1 MQTPQAAIAASA
13 RLLRNLV
20 RQFGNLGLAAAAYNA
35 GPRRIQDWL
44 ARKGKLPEETQHYV
58 KTITGRPA
66 ENWKAAKAASS
77 VQNVPRQA
85 PCQEA
90 TGVIASNE
98 PQRAD
103 VATRSVRYCPT
114 SKLLPIGAPGGR
126 AVPPS

>member
-90 TGVIASNE
+90 TGLIASNE

-103 VATRSVRYCPT
+103 VATPFACDV
-114 SKLLPIGAPGGR
+114 APR
-126 AVPPS
+126 QSSCLSERQA

>member
-1 MQTPQAAIAASA
+1 LQTPQAAIAASA
-13 RLLRNLV
+13 RVLRNLV

-90 TGVIASNE
+90 TGLIASNE

-103 VATRSVRYCPT
+103 VATRSRAM
-114 SKLLPIGAPGGR
+114 LPHVKAPAYRSAGVR

>member
-13 RLLRNLV
+13 RVLRNLV

-90 TGVIASNE
+90 TGLIASNE

-103 VATRSVRYCPT
+103 VATRSRAM
-114 SKLLPIGAPGGR
+114 LPHVKAPAYRSAGVR

>member
-90 TGVIASNE
+90 TGLVASNE

-103 VATRSVRYCPT
+103 VATPFACDV
-114 SKLLPIGAPGGR
+114 APR
-126 AVPPS
+126 QSSCLSERQA

>member
-1 MQTPQAAIAASA
+1 
-13 RLLRNLV
+13 
-20 RQFGNLGLAAAAYNA
+20 
-35 GPRRIQDWL
+35 
-44 ARKGKLPEETQHYV
+44 RKGKLPEETQHYV

-90 TGVIASNE
+90 TGLIASNE

-103 VATRSVRYCPT
+103 VATRRVRCCP
-114 SKLLPIGAPGGR
+114 SQSSCLSERQA
-126 AVPPS
+126 